1 MFFDSALP
9 DLSNIESVISFIKA
23 YLVSFFFLFCF
34 LVGVGR
40 QACMNSYWLA
50 LVVINLFMV
59 VER

>member
-23 YLVSFFFLFCF
+23 TLFRFFLFCF

-40 QACMNSYWLA
+40 HACMNSYRLA

>member
-23 YLVSFFFLFCF
+23 TLFRFFICF

-40 QACMNSYWLA
+40 QACMNSYRLT